1 MNKDV
6 HTGLS
11 PGAGD
16 LPFCLCTLAASPR
29 VKLSLS
35 LSRLSLGVPLSLS
48 LSLTGSRL
56 MSLGGKDVMRLVG
69 ELHVERQ
76 TASASSRRMVCSC
89 VFEMAAMCM
98 ALLTAGCFRRA
109 ASLPFLAPRGWDAG
123 AQAGSR
129 RASRCT
135 YTKKKKLA
143 HGHTPFYTGL
153 RPVLGTFDPRRL
165 RRVGPATPDASS
177 STCSEHRAAPST

>member
-1 MNKDV
+1 
-6 HTGLS
+6 
-11 PGAGD
+11 
-16 LPFCLCTLAASPR
+16 
-29 VKLSLS
+29 
-35 LSRLSLGVPLSLS
+35 
-48 LSLTGSRL
+48 

-143 HGHTPFYTGL
+143 DGRTPFYRGSDESL
-153 RPVLGTFDPRRL
+153 EPKVPRI
-165 RRVGPATPDASS
+165 
-177 STCSEHRAAPST
+177 

>member
-1 MNKDV
+1 
-6 HTGLS
+6 
-11 PGAGD
+11 
-16 LPFCLCTLAASPR
+16 
-29 VKLSLS
+29 
-35 LSRLSLGVPLSLS
+35 
-48 LSLTGSRL
+48 

-135 YTKKKKLA
+135 YTEIRKACRQTDERRFTVGQSLEPKVPRK
-143 HGHTPFYTGL
+143 TPFPSYT
-153 RPVLGTFDPRRL
+153 R
-165 RRVGPATPDASS
+165 
-177 STCSEHRAAPST
+177 